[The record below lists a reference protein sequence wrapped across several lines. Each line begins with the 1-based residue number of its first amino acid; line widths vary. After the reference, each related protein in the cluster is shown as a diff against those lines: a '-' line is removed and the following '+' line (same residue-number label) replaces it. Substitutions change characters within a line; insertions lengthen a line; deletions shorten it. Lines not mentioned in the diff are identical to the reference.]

1 MKMNNKIIAAIII
14 IIIALIA
21 VGAYAMNG
29 GFQEKQILRIS
40 TTTSLEDTGLLNTL
54 EAAFEKEHSNIDVQ
68 FVSAGTGIAL
78 KYAQKGDADMVIVH
92 DKKKEQQ
99 FIADGYGTKRY
110 PFAYNYFYIIGPA
123 SDPAKIKGMTNA
135 TQAFEK
141 IMQAGEANSSVKFV
155 SRGDSSG
162 TNSRE
167 IKIWNNTGANY
178 NSSINGSSWYIETG
192 KGMGDTLTIANE
204 KSAYTLSDSGTYL
217 AFKGNI
223 TLVTYLTTG
232 KDLLN
237 VYSAIP
243 VNPEKIKGVNYNASM
258 EFVDFLLSTEGQQLI
273 GNYGKEKYGQTLFT
287 PLYGKS
293 EPS

>member
-1 MKMNNKIIAAIII
+1 MNNKIIAAILI
-14 IIIALIA
+14 IIIALIG

-29 GFQEKQILRIS
+29 GFQEKQILRVS
-40 TTTSLEDTGLLNTL
+40 TTTSLEDTGLVDNL
-54 EAAFEKEHSNIDVQ
+54 ETAFEKEHPNIDVQ

-78 KYAQKGDADMVIVH
+78 KYAEKGDADMVIVH

-99 FIADGYGTKRY
+99 FIDDGYGTKRY
-110 PFAYNYFYIIGPA
+110 PFAYNYFYIVGPT
-123 SDPAKIKGMTNA
+123 SDPAKIKGMKNA
-135 TQAFEK
+135 TEAFKK
-141 IMQAGEANSSVKFV
+141 IMEAGEANSSVKFV
-155 SRGDSSG
+155 SRGDNSG

-167 IKIWNNTGANY
+167 LKIWNNTKANY

-192 KGMGDTLTIANE
+192 KGMGDTLVIANE

-223 TLVTYLTTG
+223 TLVPYLTSG

-273 GNYGKEKYGQTLFT
+273 GNYGKEKYGQALFI
-287 PLYGKS
+287 PLYGKG
-293 EPS
+293 EPT